1 MNKLLVLFLLVSLW
15 NIRSVSAQSP
25 DRILVDG
32 RYYGNTVKQILA
44 DISKRYPVQFD
55 YFEEDLPLGII
66 QGRTYVQKPLTE
78 ILTELLALTDLEYS
92 IVEDYIILRK
102 KGVSINPEDWKYERK
117 SNFQLTGII
126 RDKTNGETLP
136 FANILL
142 RGTKTGTSA
151 NTDGHFTLFNIPT
164 DTAVLDVYYVGYKK
178 QAVFLSPKLLSKP
191 LLIEMTPESTE
202 LSEVMIM
209 GKREDLLEIP
219 EKANIVSMTPKEM
232 NILPSL
238 GDQDIFRTFQLLP
251 GISGSN
257 ESSSGLYVR
266 GGTPDQNLIIF
277 DGFTIY
283 HQEHLYGLFSAFNTN
298 AIKDVQL
305 YKGGFEAKYG
315 GRLSSV
321 MEIIG
326 KTGNEK
332 QFDAGL
338 DISMLSVDGYMEIPL
353 AGKGSI
359 FLAARKSYTGWLYN
373 KLTGVFSDSDNSPS
387 GNYTPPSMPSG
398 GSPPP
403 GMGFMPRGFETT
415 EPTSFFYDLNAKA
428 TFKTNEKNLFA
439 LSFFNGQDNL
449 DASRDI
455 ERPMSNI
462 SVSGENEDV
471 TKWGN
476 RGVSMRWSHKW
487 NEKLYTNNLVSYSRY
502 FNIRNR
508 SSERIFVRDSV
519 ETINTRESDEDNT
532 LNDWSFKVDNEYNIN
547 KNHLAEFGLQ
557 YNFYN
562 TRYTFGMNDSL
573 QVLDRNDKGSLL
585 AVYIQDKWSPLLKF
599 YTLPGLRL
607 SYFDG
612 TGKIYAESRIQ
623 FSYKPSRLF
632 TLQCA
637 WGIYYQFVNRV
648 NREDIMMGD
657 REFWILADGDEVP
670 VGKAIHYTAG
680 VKYED
685 PSYVFNI
692 EAYYKTLHDIS
703 EFTMRFDSWQI
714 GESSSTYFYK
724 GDGIARGIEFLF
736 QKKYGDLSGWM
747 GYTLGQVIYDL
758 PVYGEGYYPASHD
771 VTHEFK
777 WISSYRWKKWIFSAT
792 WIYATGKPYTEPTG
806 SYTLTL
812 PGGEEMTY
820 ILAGNKNSILYPA
833 YHRLDISARYH
844 YIFGDMFNGDIGISL
859 FNVYNRKNIWYKE
872 FEIDETGL
880 TETNVYLLGITPN
893 VSFSIRI
900 R

>member
-359 FLAARKSYTGWLYN
+359 FLAARKSYTGWRYN
-373 KLTGVFSDSDNSPS
+373 KLTGVFSDSDN
-387 GNYTPPSMPSG
+387 
-398 GSPPP
+398 
-403 GMGFMPRGFETT
+403 
-415 EPTSFFYDLNAKA
+415 
-428 TFKTNEKNLFA
+428 
-439 LSFFNGQDNL
+439 
-449 DASRDI
+449 
-455 ERPMSNI
+455 
-462 SVSGENEDV
+462 
-471 TKWGN
+471 
-476 RGVSMRWSHKW
+476 
-487 NEKLYTNNLVSYSRY
+487 
-502 FNIRNR
+502 
-508 SSERIFVRDSV
+508 
-519 ETINTRESDEDNT
+519 
-532 LNDWSFKVDNEYNIN
+532 
-547 KNHLAEFGLQ
+547 
-557 YNFYN
+557 
-562 TRYTFGMNDSL
+562 
-573 QVLDRNDKGSLL
+573 
-585 AVYIQDKWSPLLKF
+585 
-599 YTLPGLRL
+599 
-607 SYFDG
+607 
-612 TGKIYAESRIQ
+612 
-623 FSYKPSRLF
+623 
-632 TLQCA
+632 
-637 WGIYYQFVNRV
+637 
-648 NREDIMMGD
+648 
-657 REFWILADGDEVP
+657 
-670 VGKAIHYTAG
+670 
-680 VKYED
+680 
-685 PSYVFNI
+685 
-692 EAYYKTLHDIS
+692 
-703 EFTMRFDSWQI
+703 
-714 GESSSTYFYK
+714 
-724 GDGIARGIEFLF
+724 
-736 QKKYGDLSGWM
+736 
-747 GYTLGQVIYDL
+747 
-758 PVYGEGYYPASHD
+758 
-771 VTHEFK
+771 
-777 WISSYRWKKWIFSAT
+777 
-792 WIYATGKPYTEPTG
+792 
-806 SYTLTL
+806 
-812 PGGEEMTY
+812 
-820 ILAGNKNSILYPA
+820 
-833 YHRLDISARYH
+833 
-844 YIFGDMFNGDIGISL
+844 
-859 FNVYNRKNIWYKE
+859 
-872 FEIDETGL
+872 
-880 TETNVYLLGITPN
+880 
-893 VSFSIRI
+893 
-900 R
+900 